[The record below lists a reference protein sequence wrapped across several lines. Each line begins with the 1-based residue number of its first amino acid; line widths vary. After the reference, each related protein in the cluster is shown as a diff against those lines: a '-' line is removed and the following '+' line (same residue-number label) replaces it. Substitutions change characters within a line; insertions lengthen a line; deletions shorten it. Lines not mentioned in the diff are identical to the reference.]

1 MIYYGGCE
9 VRWSPYTINSNTLSG
24 IGTKVFSKSESQCR
38 KNNLDNEVL
47 QPFFDQVKYVD
58 YAHTQ
63 NVPYILFYDKD
74 LNHLATFHTET
85 PVYPPVKE

>member
-9 VRWSPYTINSNTLSG
+9 VRWSPYTIDSNTLSG
-24 IGTKVFSKSESQCR
+24 IGTKVFPKSDSQCR
-38 KNNLDNEVL
+38 KNNLDKEVL

-74 LNHLATFHTET
+74 LKHLATFHTET